1 MVNGNIIENL
11 TEYPR
16 YVKMKNAGRKD
27 INSMNNGSNVC
38 ELLAPTDEM
47 TNLALKGTTPP
58 DNDDGSG
65 GDKTVPRNPD
75 FSFKPEICLNNAS
88 GSPHVPYSK
97 TGTIR
102 VTVNLARTF
111 AILFGLDVNSDTS
124 YSISNLKLSFSSVP
138 EEQMHM
144 GEKTVMRTT
153 LNLKQ
158 SIESSFTN
166 VSVKVPAI
174 FDRMSASF
182 QQQDQE
188 NTALNNNTQL
198 GKIEGLTETQFV
210 WNDSTNSVVSY
221 LLRDYEEVVSR
232 YIESFYD
239 TGKNVMIMNN
249 LADNNGFGV
258 GLNLDDFVDGS
269 TAKFGLQLTSQVGL
283 NQPSQII
290 YMYFHSIQSL

>member
-1 MVNGNIIENL
+1 
-11 TEYPR
+11 
-16 YVKMKNAGRKD
+16 
-27 INSMNNGSNVC
+27 
-38 ELLAPTDEM
+38 
-47 TNLALKGTTPP
+47 
-58 DNDDGSG
+58 
-65 GDKTVPRNPD
+65 
-75 FSFKPEICLNNAS
+75 LNNAS

-111 AILFGLDVNSDTS
+111 AILFGLDVDGNTS

-221 LLRDYEEVVSR
+221 LLRDYEEVISR

-239 TGKNVMIMNN
+239 TGKNVMTMNN

-258 GLNLDDFVDGS
+258 GLNLDDYVDGS

>member
-1 MVNGNIIENL
+1 
-11 TEYPR
+11 
-16 YVKMKNAGRKD
+16 
-27 INSMNNGSNVC
+27 
-38 ELLAPTDEM
+38 
-47 TNLALKGTTPP
+47 
-58 DNDDGSG
+58 
-65 GDKTVPRNPD
+65 
-75 FSFKPEICLNNAS
+75 
-88 GSPHVPYSK
+88 
-97 TGTIR
+97 
-102 VTVNLARTF
+102 
-111 AILFGLDVNSDTS
+111 
-124 YSISNLKLSFSSVP
+124 
-138 EEQMHM
+138 
-144 GEKTVMRTT
+144 
-153 LNLKQ
+153 
-158 SIESSFTN
+158 
-166 VSVKVPAI
+166 
-174 FDRMSASF
+174 MSASF

-239 TGKNVMIMNN
+239 TGKNVMTMNN